1 MRVDLPQISPTRI
14 ESEKTKRKTSVQR
27 PSLQN
32 TYHSAVK
39 NDVDEISP
47 FFSAFGPGGTYSIAS
62 LLAAAEHQSRYFA
75 VAENNIL
82 AAQSASRIPKTLL
95 RQLNPDI
102 YQDI

>member
-1 MRVDLPQISPTRI
+1 MRVDLPQISPSRI
-14 ESEKTKRKTSVQR
+14 ESGKTRSKSSVQR
-27 PSLQN
+27 PPTQN
-32 TYHSAVK
+32 LYHSVVQ
-39 NDVDEISP
+39 NNVDEISP

-62 LLAAAEHQSRYFA
+62 LRAAAEHQDRYFA

>member
-1 MRVDLPQISPTRI
+1 MRVDLPQISPPRVESGKTR
-14 ESEKTKRKTSVQR
+14 RKASVQR
-27 PSLQN
+27 PLQQN
-32 TYHSAVK
+32 SHHSAVK

-62 LLAAAEHQSRYFA
+62 LLAAAEHQTRYFA

-82 AAQSASRIPKTLL
+82 AAQSASRIPKALL